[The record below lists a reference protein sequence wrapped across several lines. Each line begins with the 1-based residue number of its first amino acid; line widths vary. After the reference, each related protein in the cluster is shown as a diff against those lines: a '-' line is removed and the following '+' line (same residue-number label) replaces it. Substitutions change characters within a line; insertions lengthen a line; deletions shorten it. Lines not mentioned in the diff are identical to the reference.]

1 MIFINEMTIQE
12 LKQKQLETIL
22 IFNPMLDDYHTGIR
36 TIDDIRTLCQTDA
49 DYIGLGPFRYT
60 TTKANLSPII
70 GLDGYRRIMQTM
82 QAEGLTM
89 PICAI
94 GGITADDVVPLMQ
107 TGVHAIAVSGSIV
120 KAERPAQAMQAL
132 IHSM

>member
-1 MIFINEMTIQE
+1 
-12 LKQKQLETIL
+12 
-22 IFNPMLDDYHTGIR
+22 
-36 TIDDIRTLCQTDA
+36 
-49 DYIGLGPFRYT
+49 
-60 TTKANLSPII
+60 
-70 GLDGYRRIMQTM
+70 MQTM
-82 QAEGLTM
+82 QGEGLTM

-107 TGVHAIAVSGSIV
+107 TGVHAIAVSGSVV